1 MSPTTPITPD
11 NNSTNGTSQPPASA
25 PTIDTDV
32 RGTIT
37 VRDNFFIAFA
47 APDATREPTEAEYAQ
62 MVNLT
67 ETFFNSVL
75 SAMFAND
82 PARMFVRVD
91 MNLAD
96 TMFQA
101 SIPAERFN
109 IYMEFDSAALVFT
122 PDSTPPTAEEAF
134 ALLRDSI
141 SQDYIVQYVR
151 SAMDTPFVS
160 TNEVVFRA
168 SEMQN
173 PNPSNS
179 TRNGDN
185 LQSREGDGEDAP
197 LPIATL
203 AVASAASFFV
213 LAAGLLAYRRRRASR
228 RPRYEGITYEPDTHK
243 AHLDGYFTER
253 SVTDV
258 SESQSRFPTLP
269 MVREEETQPIHVR
282 V

>member
-1 MSPTTPITPD
+1 MSPTTPIAPD
-11 NNSTNGTSQPPASA
+11 NNSTNGTSPPPASA
-25 PTIDTDV
+25 PTVDTDV

-37 VRDNFFIAFA
+37 VRDRFFIAFA

-67 ETFFNSVL
+67 ESFFNAAL

-82 PARMFVRVD
+82 PARMFERVD
-91 MNLAD
+91 MNLD
-96 TMFQA
+96 NTLFNS
-101 SIPAERFN
+101 SIPADRFN
-109 IYMEFDSAALVFT
+109 IYMEFDTAALVFT

-151 SAMDTPFVS
+151 SATDTPFVS

-168 SEMQN
+168 SEMQI
-173 PNPSNS
+173 PGNS
-179 TRNGDN
+179 TRSGDN
-185 LQSREGDGEDAP
+185 LQAREGDDEQGP
-197 LPIATL
+197 FPIATL
-203 AVASAASFFV
+203 AVASAASLFV
-213 LAAGLLAYRRRRASR
+213 LAAGLLAYRRRRTSR